1 MAGHHLPARA
11 RTPYLDR
18 SEPVSLRRTQ
28 RTGIDVW
35 PDSGYDVE
43 ENSVPNT
50 FSSRPS
56 ATNPR
61 SFKYQPTQPPTV
73 LKIMTLYLALATI
86 ALSGTRYAA
95 KAGQIPPSLRQVQ
108 DKTSMNDTMCD
119 NIYMLMQ
126 ALSGIPAYVFTEH
139 ACALEGRG

>member
-1 MAGHHLPARA
+1 MAGHHLPVRA
-11 RTPYLDR
+11 RTPCLDR
-18 SEPVSLRRTQ
+18 SERVSRRRTQ

-43 ENSVPNT
+43 ENSVPDT
-50 FSSRPS
+50 FSSIPS
-56 ATNPR
+56 AANSR
-61 SFKYQPTQPPTV
+61 SFKYRSAELPPT

-95 KAGQIPPSLRQVQ
+95 KAGQIPPSLRQMQ

-126 ALSGIPAYVFTEH
+126 APSGILAYVFTEH
-139 ACALEGRG
+139 ACALEGRS